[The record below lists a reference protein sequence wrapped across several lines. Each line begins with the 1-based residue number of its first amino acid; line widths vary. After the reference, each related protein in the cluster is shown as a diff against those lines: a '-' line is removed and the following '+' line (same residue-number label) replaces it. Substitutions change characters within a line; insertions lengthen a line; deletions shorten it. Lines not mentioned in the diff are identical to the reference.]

1 MDLTNK
7 IYSRFKN
14 NYIIILF
21 ILIFVTLSFNVLT
34 NFDNGLIKFTSILND
49 GEVLN
54 IKEELFIQDDEKIKS
69 SMPEINSAILRSF
82 ETEYITLKD
91 VSKQIDINEI
101 GYWNIVPEKITIVD
115 SLLNDKWNL
124 LNGIGIDFRKAPP
137 NFFEDFTHKLF
148 QSKTARS
155 YLFNYSLNHVANL
168 CSKYPSDF
176 KENLL
181 IEMNDLLLFTNS
193 LPTNIEKI
201 NVMVEKNKNNI
212 SRFNRQDRDYFE
224 NEFIDN
230 LQDYWKGFIYRRHV
244 KDKVP
249 IAEIKTSI
257 LSAQIKIKSINTN
270 EQPTAMFEYD
280 INNQLKLFISANNYT
295 IYSIKSQKKITLE
308 KGVFIQKV
316 KYLKGDDGEYY
327 QLIGV
332 KASKKHSD
340 GFGLPSRLKRGMLDK
355 YPFRKEIE
363 YLYNSNLEK
372 IQ

>member
-1 MDLTNK
+1 M
-7 IYSRFKN
+7 YFKN
-14 NYIIILF
+14 NYIIFFF
-21 ILIFVTLSFNVLT
+21 ILIFTTLSFNIST
-34 NFDNGLIKFTSILND
+34 NFDNGLIKFIYILKD

-54 IKEELFIQDDEKIKS
+54 IKEDLFIQNDEKIKS
-69 SMPEINSAILRSF
+69 SLPEINSAILRSF

-91 VSKQIDINEI
+91 VGKQIDINEI
-101 GYWNIVPEKITIVD
+101 GYLNVVPEKITIVD
-115 SLLNDKWNL
+115 SMLNEKWHL
-124 LNGIGIDFRKAPP
+124 INGRASGLRKAPP
-137 NFFEDFTHKLF
+137 NFFENFTHKLF

-193 LPTNIEKI
+193 LPNNIEKI
-201 NVMVEKNKNNI
+201 NVKVEKNKNNI
-212 SRFNRQDRDYFE
+212 SRFNRFDRDYFE
-224 NEFIDN
+224 TEFIDN

-257 LSAQIKIKSINTN
+257 LNAQKKIKSIDTN
-270 EQPTAMFEYD
+270 ELPTAMFEYE
-280 INNQLKLFISANNYT
+280 INNQLKLYISANNYT
-295 IYSIKSQKKITLE
+295 IYSIKSQKKIILD
-308 KGVFIQKV
+308 KGVFIQKI
-316 KYLKGDDGEYY
+316 KYLKGDDGEFY

-340 GFGLPSRLKRGMLDK
+340 GFGPPSRPTGGMLDK
-355 YPFRKEIE
+355 YPFRKEIQ
-363 YLYNSNLEK
+363 YLFDSNLEK